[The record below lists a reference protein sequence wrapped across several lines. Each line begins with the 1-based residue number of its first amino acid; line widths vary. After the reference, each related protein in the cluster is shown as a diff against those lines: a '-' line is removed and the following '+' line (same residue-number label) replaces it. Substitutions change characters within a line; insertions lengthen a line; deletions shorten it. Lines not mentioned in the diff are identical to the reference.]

1 MSSYARLLMCGG
13 TDDGTDADADA
24 GADAGTSRLYR
35 AHTESAF

>member
-1 MSSYARLLMCGG
+1 MCGG